1 MAEAAL
7 IWSPSGM
14 TTVTATLTRSI
25 EDAAQEGIVG
35 YTYTRARIVMDHEY
49 LRNVLLQASASVQRA
64 DYLPAGGHANSFSL
78 GAGASWLINRNL
90 RLSATY
96 DFTDQ
101 HGSSSPTFETTGS
114 YMRSIGLLTLR
125 VGM

>member
-1 MAEAAL
+1 
-7 IWSPSGM
+7 
-14 TTVTATLTRSI
+14 
-25 EDAAQEGIVG
+25 
-35 YTYTRARIVMDHEY
+35 
-49 LRNVLLQASASVQRA
+49 VLLQASASVQRA

-114 YMRSIGLLTLR
+114 YTRSIGLLTLR